1 MLKRI
6 LLGFLLFFLLAVS
19 LQAAELT
26 GRVSWIYDG
35 DTLKI
40 EKIGKV
46 RLIGID
52 TPEYQTSSRDR
63 FYTKKFHIETKKL
76 RKIAQQAKQFNI
88 RNVKGK
94 RVRLELDQT
103 HRDKY
108 DRLLAYVYLPNGE
121 MLNQILLE
129 KGLATVFR
137 RYDFQH
143 KKDFLKIEKKAR
155 NSNLGL
161 WGK

>member
-1 MLKRI
+1 MLKPLCLTLT
-6 LLGFLLFFLLAVS
+6 LLCLVAVS

-26 GRVSWIYDG
+26 GRVSWVYDG
-35 DTLKI
+35 DTLKV

-52 TPEYQTSSRDR
+52 TPEYQASSRDR
-63 FYTKKFHIETKKL
+63 FYTKKFQIETKKL
-76 RKIAQQAKQFNI
+76 REIAQQVKKFNI
-88 RNVKGK
+88 HNVKGK
-94 RVRLELDQT
+94 RVRLELDKT

-121 MLNQILLE
+121 MLNRVLLK

-137 RYDFQH
+137 RYDFRY

-155 NSNLGL
+155 NNNQGL

>member
-1 MLKRI
+1 MLKPLFLALA
-6 LLGFLLFFLLAVS
+6 LLFLLAGS
-19 LQAAELT
+19 LQAAEVT

-35 DTLKI
+35 DTLKV

-52 TPEYQTSSRDR
+52 TPEFQASSRDR
-63 FYTKKFHIETKKL
+63 FYTQKNQIEAKKL
-76 RKIAQQAKQFNI
+76 REIAQQVKKYNI

-94 RVRLELDQT
+94 RVRLELDKT

-137 RYDFQH
+137 RYDFQY
-143 KKDFLKIEKKAR
+143 KKDFHKI
-155 NSNLGL
+155 
-161 WGK
+161 

>member
-1 MLKRI
+1 MLKR
-6 LLGFLLFFLLAVS
+6 LLLVLSLIFLLAVS
-19 LQAAELT
+19 LQATELT

-35 DTLKI
+35 DTLKV

-52 TPEYQTSSRDR
+52 TPEHQASSRDK
-63 FYTKKFHIETKKL
+63 FYTKKFQIKTKKL
-76 RKIAQQAKQFNI
+76 REISQQVKKYNI

-94 RVRLELDQT
+94 RVRLELDKT

-108 DRLLAYVYLPNGE
+108 DRLLAYVYLPDGE
-121 MLNQILLE
+121 MLNQVLLK
-129 KGLATVFR
+129 KGLASVFR
-137 RYDFQH
+137 RYDFRY
-143 KKDFLKIEKKAR
+143 KEDFLKIEKNAQKGKQ
-155 NSNLGL
+155 GL